1 MDMNRRDLL
10 IAAGAAVVT
19 GIQASATTRFER
31 ANDMYGLIGK
41 MVAVPGQRDA
51 MIAILLEGTGE
62 MPGCL
67 SYVVARDPND
77 ADAIWITEVWDNK
90 ESHEGSLKLPAVRDA
105 ITRGR
110 PLIAKFAESFV
121 TTPVGGFGLPAKKA

>member
-1 MDMNRRDLL
+1 MEMTRRDLL

-19 GIQASATTRFER
+19 GIGASAPARVER
-31 ANDMYGLIGK
+31 ATDMYGLIGK
-41 MVAVPGQRDA
+41 MLTVPGQREA

-62 MPGCL
+62 MSGCL

-77 ADAIWITEVWDNK
+77 ADAIWITEVWDSK
-90 ESHEGSLKLPAVRDA
+90 ESHDASLTLPAVKQA

-121 TTPVGGFGLPAKKA
+121 TTPVGGFGLPTKKA